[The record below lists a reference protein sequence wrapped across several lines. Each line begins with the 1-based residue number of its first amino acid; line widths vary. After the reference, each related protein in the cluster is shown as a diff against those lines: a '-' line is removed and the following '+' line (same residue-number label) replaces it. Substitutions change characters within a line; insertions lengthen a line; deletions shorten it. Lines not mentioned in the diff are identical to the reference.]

1 MSPRAITTP
10 RLKKVSATSSRRG
23 FNPGRI
29 RTRSRSW
36 PTEMAMKPKEQPLA
50 PWREHMHEVIFEAD
64 TPAGRGFDI
73 ALLVAI
79 GLSVLAVI
87 LESVAGIQERFGP
100 VLRTVEWLFT
110 ILFTVEYVLRLLSV
124 RRPLRY
130 VFSFFGIVDLL
141 SILPTYLSL
150 FITGAQS
157 LLVIR
162 ALRLLR
168 VFRVL
173 KIVRHLNELSALV
186 AAVKATRAKITV
198 FVMVVMILVLIMG
211 SAMYVVEGAESGF
224 TSIPRGIYWAIVTV
238 TTVGYGDIAPRT
250 IIGQIIAAVA
260 MLLGYSL
267 IIIPTGIFS
276 TEMARASAK
285 QVSTQSCPACVREGH
300 DLDASHCKHC
310 GEQL

>member
-1 MSPRAITTP
+1 MSQ
-10 RLKKVSATSSRRG
+10 
-23 FNPGRI
+23 PG
-29 RTRSRSW
+29 S
-36 PTEMAMKPKEQPLA
+36 PQA
-50 PWREHMHEVIFEAD
+50 PWRERMHEVIFEAD
-64 TPAGRGFDI
+64 TPAGRTFDL

-79 GLSVLAVI
+79 SLSVLAVI
-87 LESVAGIQERFGP
+87 LESVAGIRQRYGAG
-100 VLRTVEWLFT
+100 LRAVEWIFT

-130 VFSFFGIVDLL
+130 AFSFFGIVDLL
-141 SILPTYLSL
+141 AILPTYLSL
-150 FITGAQS
+150 VVAGTQT

-168 VFRVL
+168 IFRVL
-173 KIVRHLNELSALV
+173 KIARYLTELSALV
-186 AAVKATRAKITV
+186 QAVRATRTKITV

-250 IIGQIIAAVA
+250 VLGQVIAAVA
-260 MLLGYSL
+260 MLMGYSL

-276 TEMARASAK
+276 TELARATAK
-285 QVSTQSCPACVREGH
+285 PVTTQNCPACLREGH
-300 DLDASHCKHC
+300 DLDATHCKYC
-310 GEQL
+310 GEKL

>member
-50 PWREHMHEVIFEAD
+50 PWRQHMHEVIFEA
-64 TPAGRGFDI
+64 
-73 ALLVAI
+73 

-238 TTVGYGDIAPRT
+238 TTVGYGDIAPRP